1 MFFYDRKTRHVD
13 CCSMYTNG
21 VSLLTSVTKRLKDGK
36 MLLMSKW
43 IRANIPV
50 GFGRLEAAHTTCN
63 AVERNVID
71 QIDQRPIR
79 PMWNSFLVGKS
90 SRTIFKRICRG

>member
-63 AVERNVID
+63 AVETQRN
-71 QIDQRPIR
+71 RPNR
-79 PMWNSFLVGKS
+79 SETDKTDVELVL
-90 SRTIFKRICRG
+90 SRKKL